1 MEYFLDTKGFE
12 CPIPVLKAK
21 KFIKKLKKKDT
32 ILIES
37 DDPLSKF
44 DFKNFCE
51 ENNYQLLSIIHSKKV
66 IKIKFRIYLGY
77 IGYRCKVFK
86 ESCKTR
92 YY

>member
-44 DFKNFCE
+44 DFKNFWE
-51 ENNYQLLSIIHSKKV
+51 ANNKKVNKIIHLKKV
-66 IKIKFRIYLGY
+66 IKIKFRI
-77 IGYRCKVFK
+77 
-86 ESCKTR
+86 
-92 YY
+92 

>member
-1 MEYFLDTKGFE
+1 MQYFLDTKGFE

-21 KFIKKLKKKDT
+21 KFIKKLNKKDT

-51 ENNYQLLSIIHSKKV
+51 ENSYELLSINHSRD
-66 IKIKFRIYLGY
+66 IIQIKFRI
-77 IGYRCKVFK
+77 
-86 ESCKTR
+86 
-92 YY
+92 